1 VKEETETM
9 QPVRV
14 LVRMGGLG
22 DVAMALCA
30 ARAVRATTGA
40 RVALVTE
47 PDKRDFAAA
56 CPAVARVLCS
66 PAELA
71 DFRRS
76 EGDAVEIHQL
86 GAPQFGFAPEHQVD
100 AYLRALG
107 IVAPA
112 ELKALELNVDAAAAR
127 ECDALVATLPA
138 HPDGKLRI
146 LLHPASSDPNRTWP
160 AASWQDLARELI
172 ARGHQVLR
180 IGHGGAALER
190 GVQELAQPGLIDV
203 ANALSVLA
211 SVALMRQSD
220 LLISSD
226 SGPVQLAGATDI
238 AIVGIYSVVRG
249 SHRLPFRH
257 GAPMWRAA
265 AVEPACPAF
274 PCYEKMRD
282 PRVMAPYIEAIRAR
296 RIDARRM
303 LAEWCPEHVS
313 FRCLR
318 EEIDVPRVLAA
329 CARLLRDV

>member
-1 VKEETETM
+1 M

-30 ARAVRATTGA
+30 ARAIRATTGA

-47 PDKRDFAAA
+47 PDKREFAAA
-56 CPAVARVLCS
+56 CPSIDRVLCS

-71 DFRRS
+71 DFRRT
-76 EGDAVEIHQL
+76 EGEAIDIHQL
-86 GAPQFGFAPEHQVD
+86 GAPQFGFAPEHQID

-107 IVAPA
+107 VVAPPD
-112 ELKALELNVDAAAAR
+112 LKELELDIGGGPVR
-127 ECDALVATLPA
+127 ECEELVAALPPRPA
-138 HPDGKLRI
+138 GKLRI

-160 AASWQDLARELI
+160 VAQWQALARTLI
-172 ARGHQVLR
+172 GRGHQVLR
-180 IGHGGAALER
+180 IGHAGPAIER
-190 GVQELAQPGLIDV
+190 GVQDLAEPGVVDV
-203 ANALSVLA
+203 VNRLSTLA

-220 LLISSD
+220 LLISTD

-257 GAPMWRAA
+257 GAPMWRAT

-282 PRVMAPYIEAIRAR
+282 PHVMAPYIEAIQAR

-303 LAEWCPEHVS
+303 LAEWCPERVT

-329 CARLLRDV
+329 CAQLLRDV

>member
-1 VKEETETM
+1 M

-40 RVALVTE
+40 RVAIVTE
-47 PDKRDFAAA
+47 PDKRDFATA
-56 CPAVARVLCS
+56 CPSIARVLCS

-71 DFRRS
+71 EFRRS
-76 EGDAVEIHQL
+76 AGDAIDIHQL

-107 IVAPA
+107 VVAPP
-112 ELKALELNVDAAAAR
+112 ELKALELNIDAAAAR
-127 ECDALVATLPA
+127 ECEALVAALPLR
-138 HPDGKLRI
+138 PEGKLRI
-146 LLHPASSDPNRTWP
+146 LVHPASSDPNRTWP
-160 AASWQDLARELI
+160 AARWQALARTLI
-172 ARGHQVLR
+172 ERGHQVLR
-180 IGHGGAALER
+180 IGYGGPAIER
-190 GVQELAQPGLIDV
+190 GVQELAEPGVVDV
-203 ANALSVLA
+203 ANRLSVLA
-211 SVALMRQSD
+211 SVALMRLSD

-257 GAPMWRAA
+257 GTPMWRAA

-274 PCYEKMRD
+274 ACYEKMRD
-282 PRVMAPYIEAIRAR
+282 PRVMAPYVEAIQAR

-303 LAEWCPEHVS
+303 LAEWCPERVS

-329 CARLLRDV
+329 CTQLLRDV